1 MNAASYDPLPILSS
15 GASSLA
21 GQDCVGDWARA
32 LYGDAVLPD
41 ERLRERLADVTQAI
55 ACAPGSSIPLACCD
69 WTRTKG
75 AYRLIENRRM
85 KPEFLHDAFSLHTRE
100 RCAELDLVLAVQDT
114 TTATFPKT
122 YHAEGLGRVNAS
134 PSRGVL
140 LHTTL
145 AVAPDGVALG
155 LLGAHSWS
163 RHDDGLRARDR
174 ANLPIERKES
184 IRWLNAA
191 QAAHDALAALPVQS
205 RPRLCHV
212 TDREGDIHEFL
223 DLIVGLGDMGVVRCA
238 RDRRI
243 QTHEAEDSRIALAH
257 ASVAQSRC
265 RGVLLVTVPRGEKRP
280 ARTATVEV
288 RWQPQTLH
296 PSKAAPLQRSRGPV
310 ALWLLEAREVDA
322 PAGVDPLHWRLWTT
336 EALETLADAQ
346 RILDI
351 YRWRWRIEDY
361 HRVLKDGLKVED
373 LRLETADRLRLALA
387 LCAPVAA
394 RIVEMRDR
402 SRLHPD
408 APCTVLFSEL
418 EWQVLWISQN
428 RERPVQ
434 TPTIGEAVRLLGRLG
449 GHLGRKGDG
458 MPGVKTLWRG
468 TAILGC
474 LTAYELVRGGQTP
487 AGSGSAP
494 NHTAL
499 LEAAKTLDFF
509 QD

>member
-1 MNAASYDPLPILSS
+1 
-15 GASSLA
+15 
-21 GQDCVGDWARA
+21 VRDWARA
-32 LYGDAVLPD
+32 LYADAKLPD
-41 ERLRERLADVTQAI
+41 KRLRQRLADITEAL
-55 ACAPGSSIPLACCD
+55 ASAPGSSIPLACGS
-69 WTRTKG
+69 WSRTKG
-75 AYRLIENRRM
+75 AYRMIENESM
-85 KPEFLHDAFSLHTRE
+85 KPELLHEAFPLYTRE
-100 RCAELDLVLAVQDT
+100 RCAGFGLVLAVQDT

-122 YHAEGLGRVNAS
+122 CHAEGLGRVNAS

-163 RHDDGLRARDR
+163 RPNDGLRARNR

-191 QAAHDALAALPVQS
+191 QAAHDALAVLPPQR

-223 DLIVGLGDMGVVRCA
+223 DLVVRLGDMGVVRCA
-238 RDRRI
+238 RDRRVEVR
-243 QTHEAEDSRIALAH
+243 HEAEDPRVALAH
-257 ASVAQSRC
+257 ASVAKTPC
-265 RGVLLVTVPRGEKRP
+265 RGVLQVTVPRGEKRP
-280 ARTATVEV
+280 TRTATLEV
-288 RWQPQTLH
+288 RWQPQTLRTAH
-296 PSKAAPLQRSRGPV
+296 STPFQPSRGPV

-322 PAGVDPLHWRLWTT
+322 PAGTDPLHWRLWTT
-336 EALETLADAQ
+336 EPVETLADAQ

-361 HRVLKDGLKVED
+361 HRVLKDGLRVED

-394 RIVEMRDR
+394 RIVELRDR
-402 SRLHPD
+402 SRLQPD

-434 TPTIGEAVRLLGRLG
+434 TPTIQEAVRLLGRLG

-458 MPGVKTLWRG
+458 MPGVKTIWRG
-468 TAILGC
+468 AAVLSH
-474 LTAYELVRGGQTP
+474 LTAYEMLRSGPIP
-487 AGSGSAP
+487 AGTCLSPDLA
-494 NHTAL
+494 AL
-499 LEAAKTLDFF
+499 LETAHTLDSFR
-509 QD
+509 D